1 MTDKIE
7 TTINNSIRDD
17 DNPIEDHADYG
28 YADTTED
35 IEQTG
40 VDPENDNIRP
50 TGVITT
56 DYDTETTGV
65 EDQTT
70 PL

>member
-1 MTDKIE
+1 MKKNE
-7 TTINNSIRDD
+7 NTIDNSKRDD
-17 DNPIEDHADYG
+17 DNPIEDHDYG
-28 YADTTED
+28 FTNTAED

-40 VDPENDNIRP
+40 VDSQDENRP
-50 TGVITT
+50 AGVTTT
-56 DYDTETTGV
+56 DHEIRTTGV